1 MKEKNSVWLLFKT
14 TVTQW
19 FEDQPFQL
27 ASSLSYYTLFS
38 LAPLLIIVIAV
49 AGLAFGRAAAQ
60 QQIVGTIQGIVGQQ
74 SAEAIQG

>member
-1 MKEKNSVWLLFKT
+1 LRISPFSWRLRFHT
-14 TVTQW
+14 T
-19 FEDQPFQL
+19 
-27 ASSLSYYTLFS
+27 TLFS

-74 SAEAIQG
+74 SAEAIQGMIQSAE